1 MFDIDKTDPWRHKWV
16 PDPGR
21 IPARKPSVCR
31 PRFLHKIQ
39 PMVSQVKRLLS
50 VPGYSED
57 EEETSNSSDGRKRS
71 RTTVTSHNWLT
82 GRYLVCSGLLCG
94 VLLPAALPVHH
105 SSIGIPSLTQETL
118 GLISRLV
125 VSSPRCKLFYLQSTL
140 TRRYP
145 SLSLSFASIRMGSS
159 RTGTTR
165 YQTTRCFSTSSVS
178 G

>member
-1 MFDIDKTDPWRHKWV
+1 MLDLVSWVREHNWAIVIGYKEAEYNVFDIDKTDPWRHKWV

-71 RTTVTSHNWLT
+71 RTTVTSHNW
-82 GRYLVCSGLLCG
+82 
-94 VLLPAALPVHH
+94 
-105 SSIGIPSLTQETL
+105 
-118 GLISRLV
+118 
-125 VSSPRCKLFYLQSTL
+125 
-140 TRRYP
+140 
-145 SLSLSFASIRMGSS
+145 SLSCLLRAPLRSPSTCSPPSAPLIGRDPFSHS
-159 RTGTTR
+159 RNSRAHQQVGGF
-165 YQTTRCFSTSSVS
+165 FSKM
-178 G
+178 